1 MENSI
6 EERLRLLEKA
16 CSLTDVGVVLLEE
29 GTVSYANYVAEE
41 FLSSHD
47 LNELEKETL
56 ILYRDGRS
64 IVFRKTESKAQSSVL
79 ETSSEALRELE
90 EILRIIENGVSI
102 AEEVASASSK
112 TEEELKQDIELV
124 NRLIEESSGIKRILT
139 FINEVSEQTSLLSLN
154 ATIEAARVGEAGRGF
169 AVVAEEIGKLA
180 SKTIEFTEEI
190 SQVLKK
196 IERSIST
203 ISEHIDKIV
212 GLAGEQKELS
222 SDAEML
228 FYLIRDRTD
237 TLRDRYREINELIA
251 KLS

>member
-1 MENSI
+1 M
-6 EERLRLLEKA
+6 
-16 CSLTDVGVVLLEE
+16 LEE